1 MIELPGRRK
10 TGNHRNFVVVAKDMP
25 RVGVAEEDVRD
36 NVRWRCFN

>member
-10 TGNHRNFVVVAKDMP
+10 TGNHRNFVVVAKDM